1 MIDTIKNQLLKINN
15 YTTSLILLISIYIY
29 GVLTFSGRYMDDA
42 YITYRFAKNT
52 AEGYLFAWNIGEMPI
67 EGFSN
72 PLWTIITSIFH
83 VLGLLP
89 IENSTYYFATI
100 IIGFVLIHLYH
111 YATKTLNINSL
122 LVVFFISFF
131 ILGDYFWHSMFNGL
145 ETFLQMAILY
155 FCVYYL
161 TKPLNKRNA
170 WIMSILLMLL
180 ILNRF
185 EGFLYAIVVAVSY
198 TVIHFKN
205 GNYSKYIKWLP
216 LITFVITLF
225 SVFLF
230 RYLYFGELTPLSVEA
245 KSSGKIKDLESIWIL
260 LQNKTGW
267 TYVINFFTTTNLIA
281 LVPVFILVFF
291 LKLKKELLF
300 VVIPVIFLFGGSCLI
315 AIQNGGDWMP
325 GFRMLTPFAPILLL
339 IFFMIFSR
347 LKINYT
353 VSILQ
358 KALFFSLIAISTYF
372 GLFST
377 SDKHRF
383 YFDRS
388 YYYSSAKE
396 VAQYWNSMLTSNEVY
411 VTAVAGALPYGANSL
426 IIKDFHGLVNP
437 CVGRDE
443 NLRGNAFGKRKWSC
457 MFADNYIIQYVN
469 TSGFAKEFDR
479 HSKKIKLSLM

>member
-1 MIDTIKNQLLKINN
+1 
-15 YTTSLILLISIYIY
+15 
-29 GVLTFSGRYMDDA
+29 
-42 YITYRFAKNT
+42 
-52 AEGYLFAWNIGEMPI
+52 
-67 EGFSN
+67 
-72 PLWTIITSIFH
+72 
-83 VLGLLP
+83 
-89 IENSTYYFATI
+89 
-100 IIGFVLIHLYH
+100 
-111 YATKTLNINSL
+111 
-122 LVVFFISFF
+122 
-131 ILGDYFWHSMFNGL
+131 
-145 ETFLQMAILY
+145 
-155 FCVYYL
+155 
-161 TKPLNKRNA
+161 
-170 WIMSILLMLL
+170 
-180 ILNRF
+180 
-185 EGFLYAIVVAVSY
+185 
-198 TVIHFKN
+198 
-205 GNYSKYIKWLP
+205 
-216 LITFVITLF
+216 
-225 SVFLF
+225 
-230 RYLYFGELTPLSVEA
+230 
-245 KSSGKIKDLESIWIL
+245 
-260 LQNKTGW
+260 
-267 TYVINFFTTTNLIA
+267 
-281 LVPVFILVFF
+281 
-291 LKLKKELLF
+291 
-300 VVIPVIFLFGGSCLI
+300 
-315 AIQNGGDWMP
+315 MP

-479 HSKKIKLSLM
+479 HSKKNKVKFDVVVKNNNFVFSKGGSVTFIRQSNIKSLQIKDPSLKIISFDEYRKLHKF